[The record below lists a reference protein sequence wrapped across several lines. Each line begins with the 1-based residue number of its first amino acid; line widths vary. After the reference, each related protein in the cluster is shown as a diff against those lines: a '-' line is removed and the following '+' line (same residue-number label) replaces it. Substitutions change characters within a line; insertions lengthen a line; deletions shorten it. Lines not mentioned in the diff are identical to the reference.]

1 MSTHPH
7 DGANE
12 PSTDHLRR
20 SWPALVLARADPAI
34 AVGRRAISAAAVP
47 FGTYRA

>member
-12 PSTDHLRR
+12 PLTDHLRR
-20 SWPALVLARADPAI
+20 SLARADPGDSGS
-34 AVGRRAISAAAVP
+34 GRRAISAAVP